1 MLRLAVPASHAVAPV
16 TPFVLKRWQRRDT
29 WALAALVLTSVL
41 YASAV
46 HLSLDDRLF
55 AIPLGND
62 VWFEADMPV
71 VSDTML
77 HRWSDHSR
85 NAHHPLFALM
95 TTTPTYALRP
105 ILSARARV
113 AVVVTFAALIWGA
126 AVYLLMRALTDSL
139 IDAMTFSVLTF
150 VSAGSLF
157 WLPAAETYALGS
169 ASLLV
174 PVALLAWDSR
184 RRMPDWCY
192 VAASAA
198 SLSVTTTNWAS
209 GVIVPMVT
217 RSTRAAIQIIAN
229 ALVIVIAFWIVQV
242 LVIPSVPFFLS
253 ADPGRRF
260 IFPDAAGTLFTT
272 TRALLFH
279 SVVMP
284 ELGLVMEAHWGQRLT
299 VQSSALGSSGLV
311 GSAATVLW
319 LGLLMAGLVA
329 TLARSRSSLPH
340 RALLA
345 TLASQLILYTGY
357 GEETFL
363 YALHVA
369 PLLVASASAST
380 ATRARR
386 PLLLLAWV
394 LIVLLAVNN
403 VAALMHAA
411 QFFAWVPVPRP

>member
-1 MLRLAVPASHAVAPV
+1 VLPLAVPAPHAVVPI
-16 TPFVLKRWQRRDT
+16 TPFALKRWRRRDT

-41 YASAV
+41 YASVV
-46 HLSLDDRLF
+46 HLSLDDRFF
-55 AIPLGND
+55 AIPKGND

-77 HRWSDHSR
+77 HRWSDHAR

-105 ILSARARV
+105 ILPARARV
-113 AVVVTFAALIWGA
+113 AFVVAFVALVWGA
-126 AVYLLMRALTDSL
+126 VVYLLMRALTDSV

-150 VSAGSLF
+150 VSAASIF

-184 RRMPDWCY
+184 RKMPDWCY

-198 SLSVTTTNWAS
+198 SLSVTTTNWVS
-209 GVIVPMVT
+209 GVTAPMVA
-217 RSTRAAIQIIAN
+217 RSSRAAIQIIAN
-229 ALVIVIAFWIVQV
+229 ALVIVVVFWIVQV

-260 IFPDAAGTLFTT
+260 IFPDSAGGPFTT
-272 TRALLFH
+272 ATALLFH
-279 SVVMP
+279 SIVMP
-284 ELGLVMEAHWGQRLT
+284 SLGMVMESHWGQRLT
-299 VQSSALGSSGLV
+299 VQSSALGSSGLL
-311 GSAATVLW
+311 GTAATVLW
-319 LGLLMAGLVA
+319 LVLLIAGLVA

-345 TLASQLILYTGY
+345 TLGSQLILYGGY

-369 PLLVASASAST
+369 PLLVACASAST

-386 PLLLLAWV
+386 PLLCLAWV

-403 VAALMHAA
+403 VAAIMHAA
-411 QFFAWVPVPRP
+411 QFFAWVPEPRP

>member
-1 MLRLAVPASHAVAPV
+1 FAARIGRQESSDWLCCANCAACPTIVRCRGVPANTWSARGIASACINSRTNSAIVSRDTRSSVGRAPCKTAAVLRLAVPASHAVAPV

-217 RSTRAAIQIIAN
+217 RSARAAIQIIAN

-260 IFPDAAGTLFTT
+260 IFPDAAGTLFT
-272 TRALLFH
+272 
-279 SVVMP
+279 
-284 ELGLVMEAHWGQRLT
+284 
-299 VQSSALGSSGLV
+299 
-311 GSAATVLW
+311 
-319 LGLLMAGLVA
+319 
-329 TLARSRSSLPH
+329 
-340 RALLA
+340 
-345 TLASQLILYTGY
+345 
-357 GEETFL
+357 
-363 YALHVA
+363 
-369 PLLVASASAST
+369 
-380 ATRARR
+380 
-386 PLLLLAWV
+386 
-394 LIVLLAVNN
+394 
-403 VAALMHAA
+403 
-411 QFFAWVPVPRP
+411 